1 MSKNIEEI
9 KAVMVICYKC
19 GWSFSSRKPE
29 CPMCGAEIILKYNDL
44 VKFLGEYI
52 ERQGLDST
60 KKECE
65 KFIDEFKKKNKR
77 LPNLDELWTAAVNF
91 AKLQKMDK
99 QDLKKMKEKQEIDL
113 DQQIEK
119 LKKKKL
125 EEIQKKKSIGTEK
138 VSEPVA
144 EVEDKK
150 LIEAKSET
158 DKRIEEM
165 RKKREEL
172 TSKIG
177 KAPTKKEEQRL
188 SINLD
193 EEEDEE
199 EIVSEK
205 LEIKFDKIEEE
216 PSEPKLT
223 IPATPPMAPSDSKA
237 NKKADVSDG
246 VICPTCGTKNP
257 PGSKFC
263 QEDGT
268 PL

>member
-1 MSKNIEEI
+1 
-9 KAVMVICYKC
+9 
-19 GWSFSSRKPE
+19 
-29 CPMCGAEIILKYNDL
+29 MCGAEIILKYNDL

-65 KFIDEFKKKNKR
+65 KFIDEFKKKNKK

-99 QDLKKMKEKQEIDL
+99 KDLKKIKEKPEIDL

-125 EEIQKKKSIGTEK
+125 EEAQKKKTEK
-138 VSEPVA
+138 VPEPVA
-144 EVEDKK
+144 KIEDKK
-150 LIEAKSET
+150 SIEVKSET

-165 RKKREEL
+165 KKKREEL
-172 TSKIG
+172 TTKIAQ
-177 KAPTKKEEQRL
+177 APSKKEEKKI

-193 EEEDEE
+193 DEE
-199 EIVSEK
+199 EEEEEASVPEK
-205 LEIKFDKIEEE
+205 LDIKFDEIEEE
-216 PSEPKLT
+216 SAEPKLT
-223 IPATPPMAPSDSKA
+223 IPVAPPMAPKDSKSS
-237 NKKADVSDG
+237 KKAEASDG

-257 PGSKFC
+257 LGSKFC

>member
-44 VKFLGEYI
+44 VKYLGEYI

-91 AKLQKMDK
+91 AKIQKMDK

-125 EEIQKKKSIGTEK
+125 EEVQKKKTEK
-138 VSEPVA
+138 VPETLTK
-144 EVEDKK
+144 VEDKK
-150 LIEAKSET
+150 SIQAKSET

-172 TSKIG
+172 TSKIAQ
-177 KAPTKKEEQRL
+177 APGKKEEKKI
-188 SINLD
+188 SIKLD
-193 EEEDEE
+193 EEEEGEE
-199 EIVSEK
+199 EESVPEK
-205 LEIKFDKIEEE
+205 LEVKFDEVEEE
-216 PSEPKLT
+216 AYEPKLT
-223 IPATPPMAPSDSKA
+223 IPATPPMAPKEDKPSKKGDS
-237 NKKADVSDG
+237 SEF

-257 PGSKFC
+257 VGSKFC